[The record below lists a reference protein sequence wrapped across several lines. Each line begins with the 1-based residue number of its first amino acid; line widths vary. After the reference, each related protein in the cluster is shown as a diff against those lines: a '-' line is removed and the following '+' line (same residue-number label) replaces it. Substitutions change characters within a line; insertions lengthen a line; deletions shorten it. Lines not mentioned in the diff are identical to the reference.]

1 MNVTINKEPKKIGAD
16 SRLLQLLKDIKLTNQ
31 NGIAIA
37 VNNQVITKSDW
48 EQFQLKENDKIT
60 IIKATQGG

>member
-1 MNVTINKEPKKIGAD
+1 MNITINKELKKIASD
-16 SRLLQLLKDIKLTNQ
+16 SRLLHLLKDIKLFNQ

-37 VNNQVITKSDW
+37 VNNQVITKSEW
-48 EQFQLKENDKIT
+48 EQFRLKENDKII